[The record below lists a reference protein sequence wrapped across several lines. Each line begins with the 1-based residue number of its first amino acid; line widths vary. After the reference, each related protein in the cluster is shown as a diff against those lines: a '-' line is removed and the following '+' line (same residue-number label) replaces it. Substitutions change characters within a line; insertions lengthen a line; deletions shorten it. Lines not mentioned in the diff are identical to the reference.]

1 MSLEVRDL
9 AGGYGLKP
17 VVEAVTLTVAAGQ
30 WLSCVGPNG
39 SGKSTLLRLLMGLI
53 PPTQGAILW
62 AGSPLTPTLRTR
74 ALAFLPQQP
83 RIPSGITVRQ
93 LVSLGR
99 LPHQPWWQW
108 QLTAADREAV
118 EQALQL
124 TQLLPL
130 ADRWVESLSGGERQR
145 AFVAIAIAQ
154 ASQVILLDEPTT
166 FLDVRYQLELLEL
179 LKHLNQTQGLTVITV
194 LHDLNLAARYSD
206 QIAVLQ
212 AGRLHAWGTPIQ
224 VLTADVLAAVFGLE
238 IERLDTQVGL
248 QIVPLRSR
256 SGPIPALA
264 SQSG

>member
-1 MSLEVRDL
+1 MSLEVCHL
-9 AGGYGLKP
+9 SGGYGLKP
-17 VVEAVTLTVAAGQ
+17 VLEAVTLTVAAGE

-39 SGKSTLLRLLMGLI
+39 SGKSTLLRLVMGLI
-53 PPTQGAILW
+53 PPTEGSIVW
-62 AGSPLTPTLRTR
+62 AGSPLTAALRTR
-74 ALAFLPQQP
+74 YLAFLPQQP
-83 RIPSGITVRQ
+83 RIPSGISVRQ

-99 LPHQPWWQW
+99 LPHQPWWRW
-108 QLTAADREAV
+108 QLTAADHEAV

-154 ASQVILLDEPTT
+154 APQVIILDEPTT
-166 FLDVRYQLELLEL
+166 FLDVRYQLELLDL
-179 LKHLNQTQGLTVITV
+179 LKHLNQTQALTVITV

-206 QIAVLQ
+206 RIAVLQ
-212 AGRLHAWGTPIQ
+212 AGRLSAWGAPQQALTP
-224 VLTADVLAAVFGLE
+224 DVLATVFGLE
-238 IERLDTQVGL
+238 VERLDTQVGL

-256 SGPIPALA
+256 AGPTPALA